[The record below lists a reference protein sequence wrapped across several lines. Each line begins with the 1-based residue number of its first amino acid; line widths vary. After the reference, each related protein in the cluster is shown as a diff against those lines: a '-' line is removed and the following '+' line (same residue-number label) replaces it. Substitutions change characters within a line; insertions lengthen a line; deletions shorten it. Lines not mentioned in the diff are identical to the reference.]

1 MQWQFHG
8 GVGGYFRLVTRE
20 AFSQEE
26 TNETEPAK
34 GRGGNEAFQAEGTG
48 GAKALGQEGLGALQA
63 VEKRS
68 QVAKGQ

>member
-1 MQWQFHG
+1 MQWRLHG

-34 GRGGNEAFQAEGTG
+34 GRDGNEAFPAEGTG
-48 GAKALGQEGLGALQA
+48 HAKALRQEGLGALQA
-63 VEKRS
+63 AEKRS
-68 QVAKGQ
+68 QAAEGQ